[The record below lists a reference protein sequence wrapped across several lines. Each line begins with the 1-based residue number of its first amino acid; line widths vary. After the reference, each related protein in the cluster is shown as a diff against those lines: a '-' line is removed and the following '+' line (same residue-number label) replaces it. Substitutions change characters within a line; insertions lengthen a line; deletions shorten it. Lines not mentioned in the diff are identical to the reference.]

1 MCTWS
6 VSICSPRFR
15 WMAVVRSGR
24 CWPRGWSYTR
34 ATSRAALVG
43 QGMAIVFA
51 FVGLLGNPM
60 LLFIALFVWIG
71 AGQEASMTQMKAA
84 LAGIPLRRAMLTDF
98 RTLSSANTLGDA
110 VDLLL
115 AGSQQDFP
123 VLANGRIEG
132 ILTRGDL
139 VKGLTQGGRSASI
152 ADIMK
157 RDCPTAEAS
166 EMLETV
172 LARVQS
178 RDCHTVPVLENGTLV
193 GLITMDN
200 VGEFLMIHA
209 AEKKG

>member
-1 MCTWS
+1 
-6 VSICSPRFR
+6 
-15 WMAVVRSGR
+15 
-24 CWPRGWSYTR
+24 
-34 ATSRAALVG
+34 
-43 QGMAIVFA
+43 
-51 FVGLLGNPM
+51 
-60 LLFIALFVWIG
+60 
-71 AGQEASMTQMKAA
+71 MTQMKSA

-98 RTLSSANTLGDA
+98 RTLSSTNTLGDA

-132 ILTRGDL
+132 ILTRSDL
-139 VKGLTQGGRSASI
+139 VKGLTRGGRNANV
-152 ADIMK
+152 ADAMK

-178 RDCHTVPVLENGTLV
+178 RECHTVPVVENGMLV
-193 GLITMDN
+193 GLVTMDN